1 MKIKKLFTSSQYRR
15 SFKKLPIST
24 QQKAVKSLE
33 VFQKDQFHPQLKTH
47 KLSGKLVN
55 RWSFSVDYSN
65 RIMFEFVDEGTVGLI
80 DIGPHKIYRR

>member
-24 QQKAVKSLE
+24 QQKAVKFLE

-55 RWSFSVDYSN
+55 RWSFSVDYST
-65 RIMFEFVDEGTVGLI
+65 RIMFEFVDEETVGLI
-80 DIGPHKIYRR
+80 DVGPHKIYKR